1 MTNTNCL
8 ENIACPR
15 CGHEDPFQIV
25 VTAVATVTDD
35 GAEVTRTLDWHDR
48 SFTSC
53 PECQLDGSLG
63 DFRIPQAASLPSDP
77 EGMNATRASWANIAI
92 RAFQAATGTADES
105 VLGDLLANVMH
116 WCDRNQQDFDIALER
131 ARWHYEAE
139 TSSTVNEEAGV

>member
-8 ENIACPR
+8 EKIACPR

-35 GAEVTRTLDWHDR
+35 GAEVTGALDWHDQ

-53 PECQLDGSLG
+53 PECQLDGKLG
-63 DFRIPQAASLPSDP
+63 DFRTTRSRLPADP
-77 EGMNATRASWANIAI
+77 EGMNGSRTGSANIAI
-92 RAFQAATGTADES
+92 RAFQTATGTDDES
-105 VLGDLLANVMH
+105 VLGDLLANLLH
-116 WCDRNQQDFDIALER
+116 WCDANQQDFDIALDR

-139 TSSTVNEEAGV
+139 TARSTGEETGV